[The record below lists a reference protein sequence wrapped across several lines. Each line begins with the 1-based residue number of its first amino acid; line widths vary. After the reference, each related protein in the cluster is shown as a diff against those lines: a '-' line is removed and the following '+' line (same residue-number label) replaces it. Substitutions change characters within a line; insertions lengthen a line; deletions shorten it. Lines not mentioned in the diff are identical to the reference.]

1 MLSENDKKNNSVSI
15 RRNHSLKN
23 NSIKNTS
30 LKNQKNLSRPN
41 SSVKT
46 KREIKPYGV
55 TALENIRKTYDKL
68 LDKRESDLYSS
79 LQQRIKVE
87 YIKQRTFDNYNY
99 KQKKLDNYQKELH
112 IKKQND
118 FNEKQDIQN
127 ERLLNHYFLYENQKK
142 LKNDQINTYKLI
154 YQQKEDQINY
164 NNLKKAEKLKEKIG
178 IEDEKIEEVQYRY
191 NCLNEVDKKR
201 RDNLDE
207 MMKEKDK
214 EVKIKL
220 AKRACEKKYYL
231 NQKDME
237 KKEEIKC
244 ALEIIKRNRIL
255 FNKTYEKKQEK
266 DKEKMDRLF
275 LKKNEK
281 KKEREINNLF
291 RVEEHEF
298 RYNQIKNEEDL
309 KRNHHYF
316 EKLKLVEKNK
326 KLIQEKK
333 EQEKEKKR
341 QIDEEKKDMIRYN
354 LNNCEIAL
362 NQFKENT
369 VNKILEREQI
379 TKNIMDIMKSK
390 EIEKQEE
397 DYNLEK
403 ERELKI
409 KQMRRDDSLCR
420 DKERENLDKKAQKIN
435 EFLAQKEL
443 MSQKKIKIND
453 NFNEQYKYYTNKIDN
468 LMCKRPMDKVSL
480 NHIKDIVSDNPN
492 LSGIVQNLEPKNK

>member
-87 YIKQRTFDNYNY
+87 YIKQRTFDNYNH
-99 KQKKLDNYQKELH
+99 KQKKLENYQNELY

-142 LKNDQINTYKLI
+142 IKNDQINTYKLI

-244 ALEIIKRNRIL
+244 ALEIIK
-255 FNKTYEKKQEK
+255 KK
-266 DKEKMDRLF
+266 
-275 LKKNEK
+275 
-281 KKEREINNLF
+281 
-291 RVEEHEF
+291 
-298 RYNQIKNEEDL
+298 
-309 KRNHHYF
+309 
-316 EKLKLVEKNK
+316 
-326 KLIQEKK
+326 
-333 EQEKEKKR
+333 
-341 QIDEEKKDMIRYN
+341 
-354 LNNCEIAL
+354 
-362 NQFKENT
+362 
-369 VNKILEREQI
+369 
-379 TKNIMDIMKSK
+379 
-390 EIEKQEE
+390 
-397 DYNLEK
+397 
-403 ERELKI
+403 
-409 KQMRRDDSLCR
+409 
-420 DKERENLDKKAQKIN
+420 
-435 EFLAQKEL
+435 
-443 MSQKKIKIND
+443 
-453 NFNEQYKYYTNKIDN
+453 
-468 LMCKRPMDKVSL
+468 
-480 NHIKDIVSDNPN
+480 
-492 LSGIVQNLEPKNK
+492 